1 MILCQFKNVSVE
13 FPIHTI
19 TTRSIKNTFIS
30 KISNG
35 KLTNNQKFP
44 VVQGIK
50 NVSFNLKPGDRLGV
64 TGPNGSGKTTLLR
77 TIAGIYSPTSGLVN
91 IKGKISSLLDVSFG
105 LDPEATG
112 LENIRMRGVL
122 MGLPLKKIKSL
133 EEEIANF
140 TELGKFI
147 NLPVRSYS
155 SGMNMRLG
163 FAVST
168 AIPSDIL
175 LLDEWL
181 SVGDKDFAKKAE
193 TQLNDMIDKTEI
205 VIIASHDQR
214 FIKNTCNCFL
224 NFDYS

>member
-1 MILCQFKNVSVE
+1 MIRCHLKNVTVD
-13 FPIHTI
+13 FPIFTV
-19 TTRSIKNTFIS
+19 TSRSIKNTFIS
-30 KISNG
+30 TISIG
-35 KLTNNQKFP
+35 KLTNDQQFP
-44 VVQGIK
+44 MVKGIS
-50 NVSFNLKPGDRLGV
+50 NISFNLKAGDRLGV

-77 TIAGIYSPTSGLVN
+77 TIAGIYKPTKGTMN
-91 IKGKISSLLDVSFG
+91 IHGRISSLLDVSFG

-122 MGLPLKKIKSL
+122 MGLSLNQIKSL
-133 EEEIANF
+133 EDEIADF
-140 TELGKFI
+140 TELGEFI

-181 SVGDKDFAKKAE
+181 SVGDAQFSKKAE
-193 TQLNDMIDKTEI
+193 SRLNKMMKKSEI
-205 VIIASHDQR
+205 VIIASHDQKL
-214 FIKNTCNCFL
+214 IKNTCNRFL
-224 NFDYS
+224 TLDY

>member
-1 MILCQFKNVSVE
+1 MIRCQLKNITVD
-13 FPIHTI
+13 FPIHTV
-19 TTRSIKNTFIS
+19 TSRSIKNSFIS
-30 KISNG
+30 TISNG
-35 KLTNNQKFP
+35 KLTNDQKFP
-44 VVQGIK
+44 VVKGIS

-64 TGPNGSGKTTLLR
+64 SGPNGSGKTTLLR
-77 TIAGIYSPTSGLVN
+77 TIAGIYTPT
-91 IKGKISSLLDVSFG
+91 KGIIDIHGRISSLLDVSFG

-112 LENIRMRGVL
+112 LENIRMKGVL
-122 MGLPLKKIKSL
+122 MGLSLSKIKSL
-133 EEEIANF
+133 EDEIADF
-140 TELGKFI
+140 TELGEFI

-181 SVGDKDFAKKAE
+181 SVGDADFSKKAE
-193 TQLNDMIDKTEI
+193 MRLNKMMKKSEI
-205 VIIASHDQR
+205 VIIASHDQK

-224 NFDYS
+224 NLKY

>member
-1 MILCQFKNVSVE
+1 MIRCELKNVTVE
-13 FPIHTI
+13 FPIHTV
-19 TTRSIKNTFIS
+19 TSRSIKNTFIS
-30 KISNG
+30 TISNG
-35 KLTNNQKFP
+35 KLSNDQKFP
-44 VVQGIK
+44 VVKGIK
-50 NVSFNLKPGDRLGV
+50 NISLNLKPGDRLGV

-77 TIAGIYSPTSGLVN
+77 TIAGIYAPTHGTVN
-91 IKGKISSLLDVSFG
+91 IKGRISSLLDVSFG
-105 LDPEATG
+105 LDMEATG

-122 MGLPLKKIKSL
+122 MGLSLNQIKSL
-133 EEEIANF
+133 EDEIADF

-181 SVGDKDFAKKAE
+181 SVGDADFSKKAE
-193 TQLNDMIDKTEI
+193 KRLNNMIKKSEI
-205 VIIASHDQR
+205 VIMASHDHQL
-214 FIKNTCNCFL
+214 IKKTCNQFL
-224 NFDYS
+224 KLTY

>member
-1 MILCQFKNVSVE
+1 MIRCELKNVTVE
-13 FPIHTI
+13 FPIHTV
-19 TTRSIKNTFIS
+19 TSRSIKNTFIS
-30 KISNG
+30 TISNG
-35 KLTNNQKFP
+35 KLTNDQKFP
-44 VVQGIK
+44 VVKGIK
-50 NVSFNLKPGDRLGV
+50 NISLNLKPGDRLGV

-77 TIAGIYSPTSGLVN
+77 TIAGIYAPTHGVMN
-91 IKGKISSLLDVSFG
+91 IKGRISSLLDVSFG
-105 LDPEATG
+105 LDMEATG

-122 MGLPLKKIKSL
+122 MGLSLNQIKSL
-133 EEEIANF
+133 EDEIADF

-181 SVGDKDFAKKAE
+181 SVGDADFSKKAE
-193 TQLNDMIDKTEI
+193 KRLNEMMKKSEI
-205 VIIASHDQR
+205 VIMASHDHQL
-214 FIKNTCNCFL
+214 IKKTCNQFL
-224 NFDYS
+224 KLTY

>member
-1 MILCQFKNVSVE
+1 MIRCELKNVTVE
-13 FPIHTI
+13 FPIHTV
-19 TTRSIKNTFIS
+19 TSRSIKNTFIS
-30 KISNG
+30 TISNG
-35 KLTNNQKFP
+35 KLTNDQKFP
-44 VVQGIK
+44 VVKSIK
-50 NVSFNLKPGDRLGV
+50 NISLNLKPGDRLGV

-77 TIAGIYSPTSGLVN
+77 TIAGIYTPTHGVMN
-91 IKGKISSLLDVSFG
+91 IKGRISSLLDLSFG
-105 LDPEATG
+105 LDMEATG

-122 MGLPLKKIKSL
+122 MGLSLNQIKSL
-133 EEEIANF
+133 EDEIADF

-181 SVGDKDFAKKAE
+181 SVGDADFSKKAE
-193 TQLNDMIDKTEI
+193 KRLNDMMKKSEI
-205 VIIASHDQR
+205 VIMASHDHQL
-214 FIKNTCNCFL
+214 IKKTCNQFL
-224 NFDYS
+224 KLTY

>member
-1 MILCQFKNVSVE
+1 MIKCKLKGVSVE
-13 FPIHTI
+13 FPIHTV
-19 TTRSIKNTFIS
+19 TSRSIKNTFVS
-30 KISNG
+30 TISNG
-35 KLTNNQKFP
+35 RLSNNQKFP
-44 VVQGIK
+44 VIKGIS
-50 NVSFNLKPGDRLGV
+50 NISFNLKPGDRLGV

-77 TIAGIYSPTSGLVN
+77 TVAGIYTPASGTVY
-91 IKGKISSLLDVSFG
+91 IKGRISSLLDVSFG

-122 MGLPLKKIKSL
+122 MGLSLKKIKSL
-133 EEEIANF
+133 EDEIADF
-140 TELGKFI
+140 TALGKFI

-181 SVGDKDFAKKAE
+181 SVGDADFSKKAE
-193 TQLNDMIDKTEI
+193 IRLNNMVKKSEI
-205 VIIASHDQR
+205 VIIASHDQNL
-214 FIKNTCNCFL
+214 IKKNCNQFL
-224 NFDYS
+224 KLEY

>member
-1 MILCQFKNVSVE
+1 MIRCELKNVSVE
-13 FPIHTI
+13 FPIHTV
-19 TTRSIKNTFIS
+19 TSRSIKNTFIS
-30 KISNG
+30 TISNG
-35 KLTNNQKFP
+35 KLTNDQKFP
-44 VVQGIK
+44 VVKGIK
-50 NVSFNLKPGDRLGV
+50 NISLNLKPGDRLGV

-77 TIAGIYSPTSGLVN
+77 TIAGIYAPTHGVMN
-91 IKGKISSLLDVSFG
+91 IKGRISSLLDVSFG

-122 MGLPLKKIKSL
+122 MGLTLNQIKSL
-133 EEEIANF
+133 EDEIADF

-181 SVGDKDFAKKAE
+181 SVGDADFSKKAE
-193 TQLNDMIDKTEI
+193 KRLNDMMKKSEI
-205 VIIASHDQR
+205 VIMASHDHQL
-214 FIKNTCNCFL
+214 IKKTCNQFL
-224 NFDYS
+224 KLTY

>member
-1 MILCQFKNVSVE
+1 MIRCELKNVTVE
-13 FPIHTI
+13 FPIHTV
-19 TTRSIKNTFIS
+19 TSRSIKNTFIS
-30 KISNG
+30 TISNG
-35 KLTNNQKFP
+35 KLTNDQKFP
-44 VVQGIK
+44 VVKGIK
-50 NVSFNLKPGDRLGV
+50 NISLNLKPGDRLGV

-77 TIAGIYSPTSGLVN
+77 TIAGIYAPTDGVMS
-91 IKGKISSLLDVSFG
+91 IKGRISSLLDVSFG

-122 MGLPLKKIKSL
+122 MGLSLNQIKSL
-133 EEEIANF
+133 EDEISEF
-140 TELGKFI
+140 TELGQFI

-181 SVGDKDFAKKAE
+181 SVGDAAFSKKAE
-193 TQLNDMIDKTEI
+193 KRLNDMMKKSEI
-205 VIIASHDQR
+205 VIMASHDHQL
-214 FIKNTCNCFL
+214 IKKTCNQFL
-224 NFDYS
+224 KLTY

>member
-1 MILCQFKNVSVE
+1 MIQCELKNVTVE
-13 FPIHTI
+13 FPIHTV
-19 TTRSIKNTFIS
+19 TSRSIKNTFVS
-30 KISNG
+30 TISNG
-35 KLTNNQKFP
+35 KLTNDQKFP
-44 VVQGIK
+44 VVKGIK
-50 NVSFNLKPGDRLGV
+50 NISLNLKPGDRLGV

-77 TIAGIYSPTSGLVN
+77 TIAGIYAPTDGVMS
-91 IKGKISSLLDVSFG
+91 IKGRISSLLDVSFG

-122 MGLPLKKIKSL
+122 MGLSLNQIKSL
-133 EEEIANF
+133 EDEISEF
-140 TELGKFI
+140 TELGQFI

-181 SVGDKDFAKKAE
+181 SVGDADFSKKAE
-193 TQLNDMIDKTEI
+193 KRLNDMMKKSEI
-205 VIIASHDQR
+205 VIMASHDHQL
-214 FIKNTCNCFL
+214 IKKTCNQFL
-224 NFDYS
+224 KLTY

>member
-1 MILCQFKNVSVE
+1 MIKCKFKDVSVE
-13 FPIHTI
+13 FPIHTV
-19 TTRSIKNTFIS
+19 TSRSIKNTFVS

-35 KLTNNQKFP
+35 RLTNNQKFP
-44 VVQGIK
+44 VIKGI
-50 NVSFNLKPGDRLGV
+50 NNISFNLKPGDRLGV

-77 TIAGIYSPTSGLVN
+77 TVAGIYSPASGTVN
-91 IKGKISSLLDVSFG
+91 VKGRISSLLDVSFG

-122 MGLPLKKIKSL
+122 MGLSLKKIKSL
-133 EEEIANF
+133 EDEIADF
-140 TELGKFI
+140 TALGNFI

-181 SVGDKDFAKKAE
+181 SVGDADFSKKAE
-193 TQLNDMIDKTEI
+193 IRLNNMVKKSEI
-205 VIIASHDQR
+205 VIIASHDQKL
-214 FIKNTCNCFL
+214 IKKNCNQFL
-224 NFDYS
+224 KLEY

>member
-1 MILCQFKNVSVE
+1 MIRCQLKNVTVD

-19 TTRSIKNTFIS
+19 TSRSIKNTFIS
-30 KISNG
+30 TISNG
-35 KLTNNQKFP
+35 KLTNDQKFP
-44 VVQGIK
+44 VINGIS
-50 NVSFNLKPGDRLGV
+50 NISFNLKPGDRLGV
-64 TGPNGSGKTTLLR
+64 SGPNGSGKTTLLR
-77 TIAGIYSPTSGLVN
+77 TIAGIYKPTKGMMN
-91 IKGKISSLLDVSFG
+91 IHGRISSLLDVSFG

-122 MGLPLKKIKSL
+122 MGLSLNQIKYL
-133 EEEIANF
+133 EDEIADF
-140 TELGKFI
+140 TELGEFI

-181 SVGDKDFAKKAE
+181 SVGDAEFSKKAE
-193 TQLNDMIDKTEI
+193 SRLNKMMKKSEI
-205 VIIASHDQR
+205 VIIASHDQKLL
-214 FIKNTCNCFL
+214 KNTCNCFL
-224 NFDYS
+224 TLDY

>member
-1 MILCQFKNVSVE
+1 MIRCQLKNVTVD
-13 FPIHTI
+13 FPIHTV
-19 TTRSIKNTFIS
+19 TSRSIKNTFIS
-30 KISNG
+30 TISNG
-35 KLTNNQKFP
+35 KLTNDQKFP
-44 VVQGIK
+44 VVKGIS
-50 NVSFNLKPGDRLGV
+50 NISFNLKPGDRLGV
-64 TGPNGSGKTTLLR
+64 SGPNGSGKTTLLR
-77 TIAGIYSPTSGLVN
+77 TIAGIYKPTKGIMN
-91 IKGKISSLLDVSFG
+91 IHGRISSLLDVSFG

-122 MGLPLKKIKSL
+122 MGLSLNQIKSL
-133 EEEIANF
+133 EDEIADF

-181 SVGDKDFAKKAE
+181 SVGDSEFSKKAE
-193 TQLNDMIDKTEI
+193 SRLNMMMKKSEI
-205 VIIASHDQR
+205 VIIASHDQKLL
-214 FIKNTCNCFL
+214 KNTCNCFL
-224 NFDYS
+224 TLDY

>member
-1 MILCQFKNVSVE
+1 MIRCELKNVTVE
-13 FPIHTI
+13 FPIHTV
-19 TTRSIKNTFIS
+19 TSRSIKNTFIS
-30 KISNG
+30 TISNG
-35 KLTNNQKFP
+35 KLTNDQKFP
-44 VVQGIK
+44 VVKGIK
-50 NVSFNLKPGDRLGV
+50 NISLNLKPGDRLGV

-77 TIAGIYSPTSGLVN
+77 TIAGIYAPTHGVMN
-91 IKGKISSLLDVSFG
+91 IKGRISSLLDVSFG
-105 LDPEATG
+105 LDMEATG

-122 MGLPLKKIKSL
+122 MGLSLNQIKSL
-133 EEEIANF
+133 EDEIADF

-181 SVGDKDFAKKAE
+181 SVGDADFSKKAE
-193 TQLNDMIDKTEI
+193 KRLNNMMKKSEI
-205 VIIASHDQR
+205 VIMASHDHQL
-214 FIKNTCNCFL
+214 IKKTCNQFL
-224 NFDYS
+224 KLTY

>member
-1 MILCQFKNVSVE
+1 MIRCELKNVTVD
-13 FPIHTI
+13 FPIHTV
-19 TTRSIKNTFIS
+19 TSRSIKNTFIS
-30 KISNG
+30 TISNG

-44 VVQGIK
+44 VVKGI
-50 NVSFNLKPGDRLGV
+50 NNISLNLKPGDRLGIS
-64 TGPNGSGKTTLLR
+64 GPNGSGKTTLLR
-77 TIAGIYSPTSGLVN
+77 TIAGIYTPTKGIIN
-91 IKGKISSLLDVSFG
+91 IQGRISSLLDVSFG

-122 MGLPLKKIKSL
+122 MGLNLNEIIAI
-133 EEEIANF
+133 EHEIAEF
-140 TELGKFI
+140 TELGEFI

-181 SVGDKDFAKKAE
+181 SVGDANFSKKAE
-193 TQLNDMIDKTEI
+193 IRLNNMMKKSEI
-205 VIIASHDQR
+205 VIIASHDQK
-214 FIKNTCNCFL
+214 FIKKTCNQFL
-224 NFDYS
+224 NLSY

>member
-1 MILCQFKNVSVE
+1 MIRCQLKNVTVD

-19 TTRSIKNTFIS
+19 TSRSIKNTFIS
-30 KISNG
+30 SISNG
-35 KLTNNQKFP
+35 KLTNSQKFP
-44 VVQGIK
+44 VVKGIS
-50 NVSFNLKPGDRLGV
+50 NISFNLKPGDRLGV
-64 TGPNGSGKTTLLR
+64 SGPNGSGKTTLLR
-77 TIAGIYSPTSGLVN
+77 TIAGIYKPTKGMMN
-91 IKGKISSLLDVSFG
+91 IHGRISSLLDVSFG

-122 MGLPLKKIKSL
+122 MGLSLNQIKSL
-133 EEEIANF
+133 EDEIADF
-140 TELGKFI
+140 TELGEFI

-181 SVGDKDFAKKAE
+181 SVGDAEFSKKAE
-193 TQLNDMIDKTEI
+193 SRLNKMMKKSEI
-205 VIIASHDQR
+205 VIIVSHDQ
-214 FIKNTCNCFL
+214 KLLKSTCNRFL
-224 NFDYS
+224 TLDY

>member
-1 MILCQFKNVSVE
+1 MIQCELKNVTVE
-13 FPIHTI
+13 FPIHTV
-19 TTRSIKNTFIS
+19 TSRSIKNTFVS
-30 KISNG
+30 TISNG
-35 KLTNNQKFP
+35 KLTNDQKFP
-44 VVQGIK
+44 VVKGIK
-50 NVSFNLKPGDRLGV
+50 NISLNLKPGDRLGV

-77 TIAGIYSPTSGLVN
+77 TIAGIYAPTDGVMS
-91 IKGKISSLLDVSFG
+91 IKGRISSLLDVSFG

-122 MGLPLKKIKSL
+122 MGLSLNQIKSL
-133 EEEIANF
+133 EDEIADF
-140 TELGKFI
+140 TELGEFI

-181 SVGDKDFAKKAE
+181 SVGDADFSKKAE
-193 TQLNDMIDKTEI
+193 KRLNDMMKKSEI
-205 VIIASHDQR
+205 VIMASHDHQL
-214 FIKNTCNCFL
+214 IKKTCNQFL
-224 NFDYS
+224 KLTY

>member
-1 MILCQFKNVSVE
+1 MIRCELKNVTVE
-13 FPIHTI
+13 FPIHTV
-19 TTRSIKNTFIS
+19 TSRSIKNTFIS
-30 KISNG
+30 TISNG
-35 KLTNNQKFP
+35 KLTNDQKFP
-44 VVQGIK
+44 VVKGIK
-50 NVSFNLKPGDRLGV
+50 NISLNLKPGDRLGV

-77 TIAGIYSPTSGLVN
+77 TIAGIYAPTHGVMN
-91 IKGKISSLLDVSFG
+91 IKGRISSLLDVSFG
-105 LDPEATG
+105 LDMEATG

-122 MGLPLKKIKSL
+122 MGLSLNQIKSL
-133 EEEIANF
+133 EDEIADF

-181 SVGDKDFAKKAE
+181 SVGDADFSKKAE
-193 TQLNDMIDKTEI
+193 KRLNDMMKKSEI
-205 VIIASHDQR
+205 VIMASHDHQL
-214 FIKNTCNCFL
+214 IKKTCNQFL
-224 NFDYS
+224 KLTY

>member
-1 MILCQFKNVSVE
+1 MIRCELENVTVE
-13 FPIHTI
+13 FPIHTV
-19 TTRSIKNTFIS
+19 TSRSIKNTFIS
-30 KISNG
+30 TISNK
-35 KLTNNQKFP
+35 KLSNDQKFP
-44 VVQGIK
+44 VVKGLK
-50 NVSFNLKPGDRLGV
+50 NISFKLKPGDRLGV

-77 TIAGIYSPTSGLVN
+77 TIAGIYSPTKGVIN
-91 IKGKISSLLDVSFG
+91 IKGRISSLLDVSFG

-122 MGLPLKKIKSL
+122 MGLSLNKIKSL
-133 EEEIANF
+133 EDEIAEF

-155 SGMNMRLG
+155 SGMNLRLG

-181 SVGDKDFAKKAE
+181 SVGDADFSKKAE
-193 TQLNDMIDKTEI
+193 TRLNNMMKKSEI
-205 VIIASHDQR
+205 VIMASHDHQL
-214 FIKNTCNCFL
+214 IKKTCNQSLKFE
-224 NFDYS
+224 Y

>member
-1 MILCQFKNVSVE
+1 MIRCQLKNVTVD
-13 FPIHTI
+13 FPIHTV
-19 TTRSIKNTFIS
+19 TSRSIKNTFIS
-30 KISNG
+30 TISNG
-35 KLTNNQKFP
+35 KLTNDQKFP
-44 VVQGIK
+44 VVKGIS
-50 NVSFNLKPGDRLGV
+50 NISFNLKPGDRLGV
-64 TGPNGSGKTTLLR
+64 SGPNGSGKTTLLR
-77 TIAGIYSPTSGLVN
+77 TIAGIYKPTKGIMN
-91 IKGKISSLLDVSFG
+91 IHGRISSLLDVSFG

-122 MGLPLKKIKSL
+122 MGLSLNQIKSL
-133 EEEIANF
+133 EDEIADF

-181 SVGDKDFAKKAE
+181 SVGDSEFSKKAE
-193 TQLNDMIDKTEI
+193 SRLNKMIKKSEI
-205 VIIASHDQR
+205 VIIASHDQKLL
-214 FIKNTCNCFL
+214 KNTCNCFL
-224 NFDYS
+224 ALDY

>member
-1 MILCQFKNVSVE
+1 MIRCELKNVTVE
-13 FPIHTI
+13 FPIHTV
-19 TTRSIKNTFIS
+19 TSRSIKNTFIS
-30 KISNG
+30 TISNG
-35 KLTNNQKFP
+35 KLTNDQKFP
-44 VVQGIK
+44 VVKGIK
-50 NVSFNLKPGDRLGV
+50 NISLNLKPGDRLGV

-77 TIAGIYSPTSGLVN
+77 TIAGIYAPTHGLMN
-91 IKGKISSLLDVSFG
+91 IKGRISSLLDVSFG
-105 LDPEATG
+105 LDMEATG

-122 MGLPLKKIKSL
+122 MGLSLNQIKSL
-133 EEEIANF
+133 EDEIADF

-181 SVGDKDFAKKAE
+181 SVGDADFSNKAE
-193 TQLNDMIDKTEI
+193 RRLNGMIKNSEI
-205 VIIASHDQR
+205 VIMASHDHQL
-214 FIKNTCNCFL
+214 IKKTCNQFL
-224 NFDYS
+224 KLTY

>member
-1 MILCQFKNVSVE
+1 MIKCKLKGVSVE
-13 FPIHTI
+13 FPIHTV
-19 TTRSIKNTFIS
+19 TSRSIKNTFVS
-30 KISNG
+30 TISNG
-35 KLTNNQKFP
+35 RLSNNQKFP
-44 VVQGIK
+44 VIKGIS
-50 NVSFNLKPGDRLGV
+50 NISFNLKPGDRLGV

-77 TIAGIYSPTSGLVN
+77 TVAGIYTPVSGTVD
-91 IKGKISSLLDVSFG
+91 IKGRISSLLDVSFG

-122 MGLPLKKIKSL
+122 MGLSLKKIKSL
-133 EEEIANF
+133 EDEIADF
-140 TELGKFI
+140 TALGKFI

-181 SVGDKDFAKKAE
+181 SVGDADFSKKAE
-193 TQLNDMIDKTEI
+193 IRLNNMVKKSEI
-205 VIIASHDQR
+205 VIIASHDQNL
-214 FIKNTCNCFL
+214 IKKTCNRFL
-224 NFDYS
+224 KLEY